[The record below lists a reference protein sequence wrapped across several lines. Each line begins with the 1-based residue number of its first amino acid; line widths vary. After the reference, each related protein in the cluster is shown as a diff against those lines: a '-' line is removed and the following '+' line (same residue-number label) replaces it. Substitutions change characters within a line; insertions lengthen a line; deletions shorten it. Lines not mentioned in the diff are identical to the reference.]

1 MLFTT
6 TIDQIFVD
14 YLNNLIPPFG
24 NFLLTILSLF
34 FAAFLSGVIG
44 FEREYHGHSAGLRTH
59 ILVAVGSA
67 LIMILSIY
75 GFGAFTA
82 DRDPARLA
90 AQVITGVGFIGAGT
104 IIQNG
109 FDIKGLTTATTLWLV
124 MAIGLASGAGQFILA
139 IMGTFIALF
148 ALVVLRTFEATVNR
162 KAPKVFLLIK
172 DNVPV
177 LRNLHDI
184 AKDVRVNIKNIDSQ
198 ITTFQGIK
206 VLRLT
211 VTFSQMNHAS
221 ELMIIEEIRGRIAPI
236 ELTTSFHVE

>member
-139 IMGTFIALF
+139 IIGTFIALF
-148 ALVVLRTFEATVNR
+148 ALVVLRTFETNVNR

-198 ITTFQGIK
+198 ITTFQGAK

>member
-1 MLFTT
+1 MSLTT

-24 NFLLTILSLF
+24 NFLLTVLSLF

-75 GFGAFTA
+75 GFGGFTA

-139 IMGTFIALF
+139 IIGTFIALF
-148 ALVVLRTFEATVNR
+148 ALVILRTFESNVNR
-162 KAPKVFLLIK
+162 KAPKVFLLVQ

-184 AKDVRVNIKNIDSQ
+184 AKDIRVSIKNIDSQ
-198 ITTFQGIK
+198 ITTFQGAK

-211 VTFSQMNHAS
+211 ITFSQMNHAS
-221 ELMIIEEIRGRIAPI
+221 ELMMIEEIRTRISPI
-236 ELTTSFHVE
+236 ELTTSFHLE

>member
-34 FAAFLSGVIG
+34 SAAFLSGVIG

-148 ALVVLRTFEATVNR
+148 ALVVLRTFEANVNR

-198 ITTFQGIK
+198 ITTFQAIK

>member
-1 MLFTT
+1 MLLTT

-124 MAIGLASGAGQFILA
+124 MAIGLAAGAGQFILA
-139 IMGTFIALF
+139 IIGTFIALF
-148 ALVVLRTFEATVNR
+148 ALVILRTFESNVNR
-162 KAPKVFLLIK
+162 KAPKVFLLVQ

-177 LRNLHDI
+177 LRNLHEI
-184 AKDVRVNIKNIDSQ
+184 AKDIRVSIKNIDSQ
-198 ITTFQGIK
+198 ITTFQGNR

-211 VTFSQMNHAS
+211 ITFSQMNHAS
-221 ELMIIEEIRGRIAPI
+221 ELMVIEEIRERISPI

>member
-139 IMGTFIALF
+139 IIGTFIALF
-148 ALVVLRTFEATVNR
+148 ALVVLRTFEANVNR

-198 ITTFQGIK
+198 ITTFQGAK

>member
-1 MLFTT
+1 MLLTT

-24 NFLLTILSLF
+24 NFLLTVLSLF

-124 MAIGLASGAGQFILA
+124 MAIGLAAGAGQFILA
-139 IMGTFIALF
+139 IIGTFIALF
-148 ALVVLRTFEATVNR
+148 ALVILRTFESNVNR
-162 KAPKVFLLIK
+162 KAPKVFLLVQ

-184 AKDVRVNIKNIDSQ
+184 AKDIRVSIKNIDSQ
-198 ITTFQGIK
+198 ITTFQGNR

-211 VTFSQMNHAS
+211 ITFSQMNHAS
-221 ELMIIEEIRGRIAPI
+221 ELMMIEEIRVRISPI
-236 ELTTSFHVE
+236 ELTTSFHME

>member
-148 ALVVLRTFEATVNR
+148 ALVVLRTFEANVNR

-198 ITTFQGIK
+198 ITTFQGVK

>member
-1 MLFTT
+1 MFLTT

-14 YLNNLIPPFG
+14 YLNSLIPPFG
-24 NFLLTILSLF
+24 NFLLTVLSLF

-139 IMGTFIALF
+139 IIGTFIALF
-148 ALVVLRTFEATVNR
+148 ALVILRTFESNLNR
-162 KAPKVFLLIK
+162 RAPKVFLLVQ

-184 AKDVRVNIKNIDSQ
+184 AKDIRVSIKNIDSQ
-198 ITTFQGIK
+198 ITTFQGTK

-211 VTFSQMNHAS
+211 ITFSQMNHGS
-221 ELMIIEEIRGRIAPI
+221 ELMMIEEIRTRISPI
-236 ELTTSFHVE
+236 ELTTSFHME

>member
-1 MLFTT
+1 MFYAT
-6 TIDQIFVD
+6 TIDQILVD

-24 NFLLTILSLF
+24 NFILSAISLL
-34 FAAFLSGVIG
+34 FAAFLSGLIG

-59 ILVAVGSA
+59 ILVALGSA
-67 LIMILSIY
+67 LVMVLSIY
-75 GFGAFTA
+75 GFGAFTQ

-124 MAIGLASGAGQFILA
+124 MAIGLASGAGQFLLA
-139 IMGTFIALF
+139 TVGTLVALF
-148 ALVVLRTFEATVNR
+148 ALIILRSFEAKVNR
-162 KAPKVFLLIK
+162 KAPKVFILIK

-177 LRNLHDI
+177 LRNIHDI
-184 AKDVRVNIKNIDSQ
+184 ARDLRVTIKNIESQ
-198 ITTFQGIK
+198 VTTFQGNK

-211 VTFSQMNHAS
+211 ITFSQMNHAA
-221 ELMIIEEIRGRIAPI
+221 ELMLVEEIRSRITPI
-236 ELTTSFHVE
+236 EMTTTFHIE

>member
-1 MLFTT
+1 MLLTT

-24 NFLLTILSLF
+24 NFLLTVLSLF
-34 FAAFLSGVIG
+34 FAAFLSGAIG

-139 IMGTFIALF
+139 IIGTFIALF
-148 ALVVLRTFEATVNR
+148 ALVILRTFESNVNR
-162 KAPKVFLLIK
+162 KAPKVFLLVQ

-184 AKDVRVNIKNIDSQ
+184 AKDIRVSIKNIDSQ
-198 ITTFQGIK
+198 ITTFQGAK

-211 VTFSQMNHAS
+211 ITFSQMNHAS
-221 ELMIIEEIRGRIAPI
+221 ELMMIEEIRTRISPI
-236 ELTTSFHVE
+236 ELTTSFHME

>member
-34 FAAFLSGVIG
+34 SAAFLSGVIG

-124 MAIGLASGAGQFILA
+124 MAIGLASGAGHFILA

-148 ALVVLRTFEATVNR
+148 ALVVLRTFEANVNR

-184 AKDVRVNIKNIDSQ
+184 AKEVRVNIKNIDSQ
-198 ITTFQGIK
+198 ITTFQAIK

>member
-1 MLFTT
+1 MLLST

-14 YLNNLIPPFG
+14 YLNQLVPPFG

-34 FAAFLSGVIG
+34 MAALLSGIIG

-59 ILVAVGSA
+59 ILVAVGSS
-67 LIMILSIY
+67 LIMVLSIY
-75 GFGAFTA
+75 GFGSFTA

-124 MAIGLASGAGQFILA
+124 MAIGLATGAGQFILA
-139 IMGTFIALF
+139 TIGTFIALF
-148 ALVVLRTFEATVNR
+148 ALVILRTFESSVNR
-162 KAPKVFLLIK
+162 RAPKVFLLVK

-177 LRNLHDI
+177 LRNIHDI
-184 AKDVRVNIKNIDSQ
+184 ARDVRVSIKNIDSQ
-198 ITTFQGIK
+198 ITTYQGAK

-211 VTFSQMNHAS
+211 VTFSQMNHAA
-221 ELMIIEEIRGRIAPI
+221 ELMIVEEMRARILPI
-236 ELTTSFHVE
+236 EITTSFHIE

>member
-148 ALVVLRTFEATVNR
+148 ALVVLRTFEANVNR

-198 ITTFQGIK
+198 ITTFQAIK